1 MTPRLLAELAY
12 VAAVILIP
20 AAVVSLIA
28 VACAKR
34 SAPRL
39 FLYLVISICCVSA
52 VAVAVAIRWLQ
63 PYRAPTSLLHD
74 IVGAFVSWALTFL
87 TPSAFVW
94 IFVKRSTLSY
104 WIPVLAILGTALS
117 LPLGFILGSL
127 VQ

>member
-1 MTPRLLAELAY
+1 MTPGLLAELAY

-20 AAVVSLIA
+20 AAAVSLIA

-34 SAPRL
+34 GAPRL
-39 FLYLVISICCVSA
+39 FLYSMIPVCCVSA

-74 IVGAFVSWALTFL
+74 IAGAFVSWAPTFL
-87 TPSAFVW
+87 IPSAFVW
-94 IFVKRSTLSY
+94 IFVKRSTPSY
-104 WIPVLAILGTALS
+104 WIPVLAILGTVLS
-117 LPLGFILGSL
+117 LPLGFIIGSL